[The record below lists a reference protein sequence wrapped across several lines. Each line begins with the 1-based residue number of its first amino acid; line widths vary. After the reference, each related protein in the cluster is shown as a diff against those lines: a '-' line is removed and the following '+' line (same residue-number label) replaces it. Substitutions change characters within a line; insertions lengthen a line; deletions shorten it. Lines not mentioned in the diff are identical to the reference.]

1 MNTENRA
8 LKFRVWAFLTKE
20 FVDFDIYE
28 GASLG
33 IAGGVS
39 YPQQFTGLLDKNGKE
54 IYEGDLVN
62 FIWLAGPGDDQHETT
77 QEVYWDD
84 GMFLFGRTMMFAMND
99 SNFLNDTLEVVGHI
113 FENKDNE

>member
-33 IAGGVS
+33 IAWEC
-39 YPQQFTGLLDKNGKE
+39 YLFE
-54 IYEGDLVN
+54 IV
-62 FIWLAGPGDDQHETT
+62 W
-77 QEVYWDD
+77 
-84 GMFLFGRTMMFAMND
+84 
-99 SNFLNDTLEVVGHI
+99 
-113 FENKDNE
+113 NKKI

>member
-1 MNTENRA
+1 MNTKERA

-39 YPQQFTGLLDKNGKE
+39 YPQQFTGLFDKNGKE
-54 IYEGDLVN
+54 IYEGDLVS
-62 FIWLAGPGDDQHETT
+62 FTWLSGPKANEHEII
-77 QEVYWDD
+77 QEVYWED
-84 GMFLFGRTMMFAMND
+84 GMFLFGRDLMFAMND
-99 SNFLNDTLEVVGHI
+99 SNFLNNTLEVVGHI
-113 FENKDNE
+113 FQKNNE